1 MTNLGKITIKE
12 IAEEAGVSQQTVSR
26 VLNNRPDVAV
36 STRKRVKEIIAK
48 RDYRPSS
55 IARGIA
61 QGRSYILGV
70 VSASLE
76 NYGPS
81 TTLMAVEERANQLG
95 YTLILR
101 VIHDPQ
107 NFDIDEQLRYF
118 ISHHVDGIV
127 WTLPDMGNIRDA
139 ILQKIPQLAVPTVF
153 LNMHAHPDLM
163 VVDFNNESG
172 GQIATEH
179 LIEQG
184 YRNIGMITGPMDWM
198 VSRHRYR
205 GWKKAMETAV
215 LPIADRQVV
224 EGDWSCLSGEVGLKQ
239 LLKQFP
245 EMDAAFISNDRMAL
259 GAMRAAREL
268 GIDIPSDLALVGYD
282 DAPEADFFAPPLTT
296 IRQDLR
302 DPSFFAVNMVDK
314 MITEVTQEEKTIEPR
329 TYLFPPQLI
338 VRQSSAVKA

>member
-1 MTNLGKITIKE
+1 MINSGRITIKE

-26 VLNNRPDVAV
+26 VLNDRPDVAA

-48 RDYRPSS
+48 REYHPSS

-70 VSASLE
+70 VSASLG

-81 TTLMAVEERANQLG
+81 STLMAVEERASQLG

-101 VIHDPQ
+101 VVHNPQ

-139 ILQKIPQLAVPTVF
+139 ILKKIPQLALPTVF
-153 LNMHAHPDLM
+153 LNMYAHPDLM
-163 VVDFNNESG
+163 VVDFNNQSG
-172 GQIATEH
+172 GQMATEH

-184 YRNIGMITGPMDWM
+184 YRHIGIITGPLDWM

-205 GWKKAMETAV
+205 GWKTALETAV
-215 LPIADRQVV
+215 LPVDDRCVV
-224 EGDWSCLSGEVGLKQ
+224 EGDWSCSSGETGLKQ
-239 LLKQFP
+239 LLKQYP
-245 EMDAAFISNDRMAL
+245 EMDAVFVSNDRMAL
-259 GAMRAAREL
+259 GAMRAAQEL
-268 GIDIPSDLALVGYD
+268 GIDIPTNLAIVGYD
-282 DAPEADFFAPPLTT
+282 DAPEADFFSPSLTT
-296 IRQDLR
+296 VRQDLR
-302 DPSFFAVNMVDK
+302 DPSFFAVNLLEK
-314 MITEVTQEEKTIEPR
+314 MIHEVNQEEKTIEPK
-329 TYLFPPQLI
+329 THLFPPQLV
-338 VRQSSAVKA
+338 VRESSIKK